1 MNMIAASQRQ
11 SLLVKLAGAVLSRL
25 SRLSTARPGPR
36 YVNIGEFS
44 PHLQRDM
51 GFLDGRGVSGA
62 ESGRDARDLAT
73 RDGMR

>member
-11 SLLVKLAGAVLSRL
+11 SSFVKLAGAVLSRL
-25 SRLSTARPGPR
+25 SRLSTGRPGPR

-51 GFLDGRGVSGA
+51 GFLDGSGVSGTQ
-62 ESGRDARDLAT
+62 SGRDARDLET
-73 RDGMR
+73 RDWMR

>member
-11 SLLVKLAGAVLSRL
+11 SAFVKFAGAVLARL
-25 SRLSTARPGPR
+25 SKVITARPGPR

-51 GFLDGRGVSGA
+51 GFLDGSGVSGTQ
-62 ESGRDARDLAT
+62 SGRDARDLAT